1 MKNTPCS
8 LIIAKD
14 FPPLCYYSKAGVKY
28 ILILMFLVYP
38 SDASSEVAT
47 GCFPVTYKVT
57 GEYYLNLV
65 FNNILLM

>member
-1 MKNTPCS
+1 MKYTKQNCGFFVKNTPCS

-47 GCFPVTYKVT
+47 GCFPLPTK
-57 GEYYLNLV
+57 
-65 FNNILLM
+65 